1 VEPLRGI
8 GYWRNDT
15 HPELPD
21 PRDFVDPNW
30 DQGTRDDIVD
40 YLRRGLLARV
50 FMGYSSCRICGKRDN
65 GDLEQTDGTYLW
77 PSGLAHY
84 VSDHLVRLPEEFV
97 CHVRDVTVSNE
108 EAPVDWVWWSRQQ
121 LGS

>member
-1 VEPLRGI
+1 MEPLRGI

-30 DQGTRDDIVD
+30 DQGTRDHIVD

-65 GDLEQTDGTYLW
+65 GELEQTDGTYLW